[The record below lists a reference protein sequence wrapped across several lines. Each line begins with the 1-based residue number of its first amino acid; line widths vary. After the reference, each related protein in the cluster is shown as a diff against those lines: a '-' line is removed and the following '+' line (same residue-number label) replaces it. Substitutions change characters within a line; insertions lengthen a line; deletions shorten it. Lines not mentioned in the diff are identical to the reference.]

1 MTKQQQIDT
10 LQKQLDAANEQLA
23 TVDNALK
30 EQYLN
35 IATNIISEIKSWFKD
50 RCYNSIVLCYKDVY
64 NYLDDFRK
72 NVENNAPE
80 FTPSVLCELSM
91 ALSEMRRQVA
101 EQRIVITRQE
111 KTIKSLKYKLNHL
124 GERICRTKDALNAIH
139 GVKCS
144 GKLPKTPAMQYGD
157 EVVDYALRQ
166 EQVKQAKIEVLNELK
181 DMLNDKPNG
190 WSYIIYIDDMIKEL
204 KDGKDKS

>member
-10 LQKQLDAANEQLA
+10 LQKQLDAANEQIA
-23 TVDNALK
+23 TIDNALK

-35 IATNIISEIKSWFKD
+35 TATNIIGEIKSWFKD
-50 RCYNSIVLCYKDVY
+50 QSKDCTIFVTYDDVY
-64 NYLDDFRK
+64 DYLDNLRK
-72 NVENNAPE
+72 VIESTAPKY
-80 FTPSVLCELSM
+80 TPSVLCELSM
-91 ALSEMRRQVA
+91 ALSETRRQLA
-101 EQRIVITRQE
+101 EQRIQHEIDKR
-111 KTIKSLKYKLNHL
+111 ILKERLNS
-124 GERICRTKDALNAIH
+124 IY

-166 EQVKQAKIEVLNELK
+166 EQVKQAKIDVLNELK

-190 WSYIIYIDDMIKEL
+190 WSYIIYVDDMIKEL
-204 KDGKDKS
+204 QNAT